1 MPHPTPSRKG
11 VLEIGGD
18 AINWQAKCQTLA
30 AILLSLNIKLSHRN
44 FFTGSGFIMPKIAKK
59 KMEKKHKVV

>member
-44 FFTGSGFIMPKIAKK
+44 FFYWQWLYNAKNS
-59 KMEKKHKVV
+59 